1 MKGRGE
7 LLLDEDEALFV
18 IVRVKRVG
26 KSNLNLHFCEKR
38 IGGVR
43 SCSDI
48 RLFCCGEKLF
58 CAVETRVHDGGRGRG
73 FQHVRSKAD
82 E

>member
-26 KSNLNLHFCEKR
+26 KSNLNLHF
-38 IGGVR
+38 V
-43 SCSDI
+43 
-48 RLFCCGEKLF
+48 
-58 CAVETRVHDGGRGRG
+58 
-73 FQHVRSKAD
+73 
-82 E
+82 